1 MSVPNAVPLGLTDEF
16 AHNSSRQAILAWEIA
31 NSVRGKAAA
40 AAVEPVE
47 RPAPSAPAKR
57 WYELVRERDR
67 VRFDS
72 AP

>member
-1 MSVPNAVPLGLTDEF
+1 MPHLMLVGNLRFSL
-16 AHNSSRQAILAWEIA
+16 QAILAWEIA

-57 WYELVRERDR
+57 RYELVREWDKG
-67 VRFDS
+67 RFAC

>member
-1 MSVPNAVPLGLTDEF
+1 MLVGNLRFSL
-16 AHNSSRQAILAWEIA
+16 QAILAWEIA